1 MRQRIAGK
9 RRTALRGALA
19 ALVVASVMAAPV
31 AANAGSRPS
40 GKNINSQ
47 LTDASQAAVAADM
60 RAIAA
65 LRSLKGV
72 QSSLLRAKANLKVAA
87 RQLNVAA
94 ARARAAR
101 SGERAAQAALT
112 STLNQLAINQA
123 QMAQTRHRVAQVA
136 RELYIDG
143 TVSSVDILLSSTGP
157 ADYEEQVT
165 AMSEY
170 SNSQTRAISD
180 LKQQRLQLVELKK
193 RAAAARTAM
202 AHQSVLAKAALADA
216 AAATGAAR
224 HATNSIRHFKTVQ
237 DGIYRQARADKARLV
252 AQIRALQKEAA
263 RLAAIERARSGSYNG
278 PLPTGE
284 LTWPTHGGAVTE
296 GAGPRIHP
304 IFHTKG
310 CHTGIDIGQ
319 PYGADVLAAA
329 AGTAYTEKS
338 VPYGNVILVVHGAG
352 LSTMYAHLSR
362 YNISNGQRVKDGQVI
377 GFIGS
382 TGWSTGPHLHFEV
395 HINGVPW
402 DPMGWFGKAKRP
414 VGC

>member
-1 MRQRIAGK
+1 MQKRIAGK
-9 RRTALRGALA
+9 RRTMLRGAVA
-19 ALVVASVMAAPV
+19 AFVVASVMVVPV
-31 AANAGSRPS
+31 AASAGSRPA
-40 GKNINSQ
+40 GKNINNQ
-47 LTDASQAAVAADM
+47 LYDASQQAVAADA
-60 RAIAA
+60 RAMSA

-72 QSSLLRAKANLKVAA
+72 KSSLLHAKANLKTAA

-94 ARARAAR
+94 ARVRAAR
-101 SGERAAQAALT
+101 SGERAAQAALV
-112 STLNQLAINQA
+112 STLNELAVNQA
-123 QMAQTRHRVAQVA
+123 QTGQTRHRVAQVA
-136 RELYIDG
+136 RELYIEG

-165 AMSEY
+165 ALSQY
-170 SNSQTRAISD
+170 SNSQTRAIND
-180 LKQQRLQLVELKK
+180 LKKQRLQLDELKK
-193 RAAAARTAM
+193 RASAARAAM
-202 AHQSVLAKAALADA
+202 ARQNSLAKAALADA
-216 AAATGAAR
+216 AAATASAR
-224 HATNSIRHFKTVQ
+224 NVTISIRHYKAAQ
-237 DGIYRQARADKARLV
+237 DNIYRTARADKARLV
-252 AQIRALQKEAA
+252 AQIKALQKEAA
-263 RLAAIERARSGSYNG
+263 RLAAIERARAGSYNG

-284 LTWPTHGGAVTE
+284 LTWPTHGGTVTE

-310 CHTGIDIGQ
+310 CHTGVDIGQ

-362 YNISNGQRVKDGQVI
+362 YNISNGQQVKDGQVI

-402 DPMGWFGKAKRP
+402 DPMGWFGKPKRP
-414 VGC
+414 VPC